1 MRPDSGEHLKTRVI
15 SACFGFVAF
24 LGAAHVLIRT
34 SRYDPMD
41 TNDAGIYTYYAEML
55 AAGRW
60 DDEYLKDYM
69 AIWPPFFPAVLAF
82 FRLFGIEPS
91 IAGRYLNIVCIGLT
105 VMVAGHWL
113 HRFTRFRL
121 VAIGATVT
129 IVLSYP
135 LARVFSYV
143 LTEPLLIL
151 TTLLALVRI
160 ESFLS
165 DKTSKLKLLLAII
178 FSALAPLSRWMG
190 FTVIITGAL
199 LILMHRGSPARLNWR
214 HAAFYSAASSLP
226 VALWMTRSWLASGTL
241 TGPRGMGGAWTSAG
255 PGPSLSYGS
264 GQSLGDSLSQIGEY
278 SSQWVFVRQDPG
290 WLGICLGVAI
300 ALIVFETI
308 KALVSARNPM
318 AFFKKIDSSS
328 DTKKR
333 PALAFA
339 TFTIV
344 YLVALVIVAP
354 YTTDEPISTRHL
366 AITYVPLAI
375 AIVIWLDRFLL
386 ATYRSSGISAYKN
399 QDGWGIRYNKAFGSI
414 AATKWILIG
423 LILIIVWTA
432 NIRNIVLYVD
442 VLVTYDPLRYHF

>member
-1 MRPDSGEHLKTRVI
+1 MRPDNGEHLRTRFI
-15 SACFGFVAF
+15 PACFGFIAF

-34 SRYDPMD
+34 SRYDPMYAS
-41 TNDAGIYTYYAEML
+41 DAGIYTWYAELL
-55 AAGRW
+55 ATGRW
-60 DDEYLKDYM
+60 EDESLKIYM
-69 AIWPPFFPAVLAF
+69 TNWPPFFPAVLAF

-91 IAGRYLNIVCIGLT
+91 IAGRYFNIVCVGLT

-135 LARVFSYV
+135 LARVSSYV

-151 TTLLALVRI
+151 TTLLALVQI

-165 DKTSKLKLLLAII
+165 DKTSKLKLSLSII
-178 FSALAPLSRWMG
+178 FSALAPLTRWMG

-199 LILMHRGSPARLNWR
+199 LILMHRGSPARLKWR
-214 HAAFYSAASSLP
+214 LAAFYSAASSLP
-226 VALWMTRSWLASGTL
+226 VALWMTRSWFASGTL
-241 TGPRGMGGAWTSAG
+241 TGPRGGPWTSF
-255 PGPSLSYGS
+255 GS

-278 SSQWVFVRQDPG
+278 SSWWVFVRQDPG
-290 WLGICLGVAI
+290 WLGICLGVAVVLV
-300 ALIVFETI
+300 ALETT

-328 DTKKR
+328 DAKKR

-344 YLVALVIVAP
+344 YLLALVIVAP
-354 YTTDEPISTRHL
+354 YTTDDPLYTRFL

-375 AIVIWLDRFLL
+375 AVAIWLDRFLL
-386 ATYRSSGISAYKN
+386 ATYRSGGISAYKN
-399 QDGWGIRYNKAFGSI
+399 QDGWGISYNKGLGSM

-432 NIRNIVLYVD
+432 SIRNIVLYVD
-442 VLVTYDPLRYHF
+442 VLVTYDALRYHF